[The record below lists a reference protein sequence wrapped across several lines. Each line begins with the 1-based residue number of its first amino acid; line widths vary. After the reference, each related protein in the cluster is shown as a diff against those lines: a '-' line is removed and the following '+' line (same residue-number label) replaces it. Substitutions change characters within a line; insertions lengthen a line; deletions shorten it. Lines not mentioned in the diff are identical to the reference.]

1 MVPQDVEIV
10 KVTLEDKEKL
20 LEIGYNTFYEAF
32 GPPVNTEE
40 NIQSYLEQK
49 FTLDQITQELLH
61 PHSQFYFACIQ
72 NTLVGYIK
80 LNTQTAQTEA
90 VDLNAL
96 EIERIYVTKE
106 QQGKSIGQILLQKAL
121 SIAKE
126 LQSNCVWLGVWD
138 QNTRAIRF
146 YERWGF
152 KAFTTHKFVLGTEI
166 QTDVM
171 MKLEL

>member
-1 MVPQDVEIV
+1 M
-10 KVTLEDKEKL
+10 
-20 LEIGYNTFYEAF
+20 
-32 GPPVNTEE
+32 
-40 NIQSYLEQK
+40 
-49 FTLDQITQELLH
+49 
-61 PHSQFYFACIQ
+61 
-72 NTLVGYIK
+72 VGYIK
-80 LNTQTAQTEA
+80 LNTQAAQTEA
-90 VDLNAL
+90 VDSNAL
-96 EIERIYVTKE
+96 EIERIYVVKE
-106 QQGKSIGQILLQKAL
+106 QQGKSIGQVLLQKAL

-138 QNTRAIRF
+138 QNIRAIRF